1 MCEHDSSASRD
12 GQKHQRSSISP
23 PSAPWRKSSS
33 SPGDR
38 WRRRMLGT
46 ALKRGRR
53 PRCWRCR
60 GKLAALRGDAGENA
74 ARAGLCA
81 REASA
86 TAPRDADA
94 RAWEVHWR
102 RGGEARRPRASDSG
116 RFAASGNFFPPGEL
130 SIESRLLGEACA
142 WVWGG
147 DRFGWN
153 AGGAMAVIGHERFR
167 RLGRPWLCSSI
178 SHHCG
183 CRDGGVRKP
192 SPDCHS
198 NGKDVIPWP

>member
-33 SPGDR
+33 SAGDR

-74 ARAGLCA
+74 ARAGQCA

-94 RAWEVHWR
+94 RFGKCIGVARAR
-102 RGGEARRPRASDSG
+102 RGAEGIRQRSFRCPLELFSARSFLLRAGCSARPARGCGAAIASAGTLAARWRSSAMSGFGASAGRGSVQAFRITADAVTEA
-116 RFAASGNFFPPGEL
+116 
-130 SIESRLLGEACA
+130 
-142 WVWGG
+142 
-147 DRFGWN
+147 
-153 AGGAMAVIGHERFR
+153 
-167 RLGRPWLCSSI
+167 
-178 SHHCG
+178 
-183 CRDGGVRKP
+183 
-192 SPDCHS
+192 
-198 NGKDVIPWP
+198 